1 MNYAM
6 KDFKHLKHVNW
17 YMKISIW
24 KAVLG
29 TILFIILWGLSGNP
43 YGY

>member
-6 KDFKHLKHVNW
+6 KDFKHLKPVKL
-17 YMKISIW
+17 YMKISTW
-24 KAVLG
+24 KIILG
-29 TILFIILWGLSGNP
+29 TILFIILWGLSDNP